1 MSFLNSILSTAATMA
16 LGKDQKEQASLL
28 PAVVQMVNQY
38 PGGLNGLLEAFTKG
52 GLGAVVAS
60 WMGQGQKLAVE
71 SSQLEQV
78 LGSAVVTD
86 LSEKSGLAQNA
97 VLTHLTT
104 LLPMLVEKVM
114 SNPELVKKVAA
125 GPLDNATMMSAVL
138 GMLSK
143 K

>member
-16 LGKDQKEQASLL
+16 LGKEQKEQASLL
-28 PAVVQMVNQY
+28 PALVQMVNQY
-38 PGGLNGLLEAFTKG
+38 PGGFNGLLEAFNKG
-52 GLGAVVAS
+52 GLGAIVAS

-78 LGSAVVTD
+78 LGTSVVTD
-86 LSEKSGLAQNA
+86 MAEKSGLTQSS
-97 VLTHLTT
+97 VLSHLTT
-104 LLPMLVEKVM
+104 LLPVLVEKVV
-114 SNPELVKKVAA
+114 SNPELAKKVTA
-125 GPLDNATMMSAVL
+125 GPLDTASIMTAVL